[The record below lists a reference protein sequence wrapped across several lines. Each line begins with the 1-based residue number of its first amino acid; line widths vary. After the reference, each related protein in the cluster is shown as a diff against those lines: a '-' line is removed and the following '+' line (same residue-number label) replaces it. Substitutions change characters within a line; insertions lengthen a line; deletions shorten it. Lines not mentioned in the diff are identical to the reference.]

1 MTRLSQGEDFRST
14 NQPEHAAG
22 NSETVNPSNPT
33 DPGATLGA
41 NAWLV
46 DELYRQYLEF
56 PSSVGEKWREYF
68 STYRSTNGG
77 SAVRAPEPTTSS
89 PPEQQAAAAPQQQA
103 PQQQHAAAG
112 AQQAAATAGAQP
124 LRGAAARIVENM
136 QRSLSVPTA
145 TSIREIPVGLLD
157 ENRRVLNSTLAGR
170 MKLSYTHLIA
180 WAALRALRT
189 YPQLKSS
196 YVEIEGEPHQ
206 HAPEHVNFGIAVD
219 VERKDGSRSLLVP
232 NIKSADL
239 LGFDEFVAAYD
250 DVVERARTNRL
261 DPAEFA
267 RTTLTLTNPGTLGTT
282 ASVPRLMAGQ
292 GLILAT
298 GAIGLP
304 ASLRNTDA
312 RTMASLGFVKAMTIS
327 STYDHRVIQGAQS
340 GLFLQKIEQ
349 LLSGEEDFYE
359 EIFSSLQ
366 IARAPIRQLPRPT
379 GASVDRVIEAAPG
392 TIPESVEKQWGVL
405 QLIHAYRVRGHLI
418 AEVNPLLPEVEEV
431 PDLDP
436 ARYGLTSE
444 DMDREFYTG
453 GLAGSSRATLREIL
467 ALLQEAYCGT
477 LSVEYMHIQDRAQ
490 KDWIRERMEGA
501 PRSTWIDLPGKRRI
515 LDRLNAAEAFE
526 KFLHIK
532 YVGHKRFSLEGL
544 EVLIPALDTLFT
556 RAAEAGVLE
565 AVLGMAHR
573 GRLDVLTSILGMKYE
588 TIFRVFDGEM
598 DPLSLEGSGDVKY
611 HLGAQGKHVLPDG
624 RSIFLTLASNPSHLE
639 AVDPVVEG
647 MVRAKQDR
655 LDEEQRYAV
664 LPVLIHGD
672 AAFAGQGV
680 IAETLNLSML
690 KGYRTHGTV
699 HIVTNNGIGFTTA
712 PVDARSS
719 TYCTDVARMVQ
730 APIFHANAND
740 PEACHRVIELAFG
753 FRQEFRK
760 DVVVDLIGY
769 RRYGH
774 NEGDEPSYTQPIMYR
789 KIQEMPSVRELY
801 TETLVQRG
809 DIDSREAEAAME
821 DFRRKMDAAF
831 EATRESRP
839 PSPNLVRP
847 PSKDEAVPSIPTGV
861 ARETLE
867 EILSVVSR
875 GDGKL
880 HVHPKLQKQLEA
892 RSRMLKEDAVD
903 WAAAEAFAFG
913 SLLLEGFPIR
923 LSGQDS
929 RRGTFSH
936 RHAVLID
943 YENGTEYM
951 PLNHLREGQAPF
963 MAYDSLLSEFAV
975 LGFDFGYSTIAQD
988 TLVLWEAQFGDFAN
1002 GAQVIID
1009 QFVAAAEE
1017 KWAQKSRLVML
1028 LPHGFEG
1035 QGPEHSSAR
1044 IERFLTL
1051 CANSNMKVVV
1061 PTTAAQYFHLLRRQ
1075 MHQGPAKPLIVMS
1088 PKSLLRAP
1096 LAKSA
1101 AAEFTDGA
1109 FRHVLDD
1116 IAPDRDAKR
1125 IVLTSG
1131 KIAFDAMNMRKA
1143 KGIGGVAI
1151 LRLEQLYP
1159 FPGNE
1164 LAVAFSL
1171 YPKATE
1177 VCWLQ
1182 EEPLNMGAW
1191 STISRLLPPRLPS
1204 GVRLTITGRVPNGSP
1219 ATGSMTVHTAEQE
1232 QLVLEALAS

>member
-1 MTRLSQGEDFRST
+1 MNRLSQSEHSRSS
-14 NQPEHAAG
+14 NQPEPAAG
-22 NSETVNPSNPT
+22 NSEPVSQPSNPT
-33 DPGATLGA
+33 DPAATLGA

-46 DELYRQYLEF
+46 DELYQQYLEF
-56 PSSVGEKWREYF
+56 PSSVGEKWREFF
-68 STYRSTNGG
+68 STYRSNGG
-77 SAVRAPEPTTSS
+77 SAGTVQEPLAPPSAT
-89 PPEQQAAAAPQQQA
+89 PPSATPPAAPPAAKPA
-103 PQQQHAAAG
+103 PPAP
-112 AQQAAATAGAQP
+112 AQGVEP

-157 ENRRVLNSTLAGR
+157 ENRRVLNASLAGR
-170 MKLSYTHLIA
+170 AKLSYTHLIA

-189 YPQLKSS
+189 YPHLKSS
-196 YVEIEGEPHQ
+196 YVEISGEPHR
-206 HAPEHVNFGIAVD
+206 HVPEHVNFGLAVD
-219 VERKDGSRSLLVP
+219 VERKDGARTLLVP

-261 DPAEFA
+261 DPSSFA
-267 RTTLTLTNPGTLGTT
+267 GTTMTLTNPGTLGTT
-282 ASVPRLMAGQ
+282 GSVPRLMAGQ

-298 GAIGLP
+298 GAIGFP
-304 ASLRNTDA
+304 ASLRGLDA
-312 RTMASLGFVKAMTIS
+312 RASSSLGLVKAMTIT
-327 STYDHRVIQGAQS
+327 STYDHRVIQGAES

-349 LLSGEEDFYE
+349 LLNGEDRFYE
-359 EIFSSLQ
+359 EIFESLRVG
-366 IARAPIRQLPRPT
+366 RAPVRELPRPSA
-379 GASVDRVIEAAPG
+379 ASFDRAAELPPAVIS
-392 TIPESVEKQWGVL
+392 ESVERQARVL

-418 AEVNPLLPEVEEV
+418 AEVNPLAQEVTSVPE
-431 PDLDP
+431 LDP
-436 ARYGLTSE
+436 AEYGFTAE

-453 GLAGSSRATLREIL
+453 GLAGKKHATLREIL
-467 ALLQEAYCGT
+467 TILQEAYCGP
-477 LSVEYMHIQDRAQ
+477 LSIEYMHIQEREQ
-490 KDWIRERMEGA
+490 KDWIRDRVEGS
-501 PRSTWIDLPGKRRI
+501 PRATWIDLAGKRRI

-544 EVLIPALDTLFT
+544 EVLIPSLDALFT

-647 MVRAKQDR
+647 MVRAKQDH

-680 IAETLNLSML
+680 VAETLNLSML
-690 KGYRTHGTV
+690 KGYRTGGTV

-740 PEACHRVIELAFG
+740 PEACHRVTELAFG

-789 KIQEMPSVRELY
+789 KIQQMPSVRELY

-839 PSPNLVRP
+839 PSPNLVKP

-875 GDGKL
+875 GDGRL
-880 HVHPKLQKQLEA
+880 HVHPKLQKQLDA

-903 WAAAEAFAFG
+903 WAAAEALAFG

-929 RRGTFSH
+929 RRGTFSQ

-943 YENGTEYM
+943 YEDGTEYL

-975 LGFDFGYSTIAQD
+975 LGFEFGYSTITQD

-1051 CANSNMKVVV
+1051 CANSNMKVVI

-1075 MHQGPAKPLIVMS
+1075 MLQGPAKPLIVMS

-1101 AAEFTDGA
+1101 AADFVDGA

-1116 IAPDRDAKR
+1116 IAPDRDATR

-1131 KIAFDAMNMRKA
+1131 KIAFDAINIRKA
-1143 KGIGGVAI
+1143 KGIPGVAI

-1164 LAVAFSL
+1164 LGVAFSL

-1177 VCWLQ
+1177 VRWLQ

-1191 STISRLLPPRLPS
+1191 SMIARLVPPRLPN
-1204 GVRLTITGRVPNGSP
+1204 GVRLTFTGRGPNGSP

-1232 QLVLEALAS
+1232 HLVLEALQS

>member
-1 MTRLSQGEDFRST
+1 MTRLSNREHSQST
-14 NQPEHAAG
+14 DQPDQAAG
-22 NSETVNPSNPT
+22 NSETVSQPSHPT
-33 DPGATLGA
+33 DPSATLGA

-56 PSSVGEKWREYF
+56 PSSVGEKWREFF
-68 STYRSTNGG
+68 STYRTNGG
-77 SAVRAPEPTTSS
+77 ATLNTAEPDAAPS
-89 PPEQQAAAAPQQQA
+89 PAAAAPPA
-103 PQQQHAAAG
+103 PP
-112 AQQAAATAGAQP
+112 QAAQGVEP
-124 LRGAAARIVENM
+124 MRGASARIVENM

-157 ENRRVLNSTLAGR
+157 ENRRVLNAALSGR
-170 MKLSYTHLIA
+170 LKLSYTHFIA

-189 YPQLKSS
+189 YPNLKSS
-196 YVEIEGEPHQ
+196 YVEISGEPHR
-206 HAPEHVNFGIAVD
+206 HLPEHVNFGLAVD
-219 VERKDGSRSLLVP
+219 VERKGGRSLLVP

-261 DPAEFA
+261 DPSEFA
-267 RTTLTLTNPGTLGTT
+267 GTTLTLTNPGTLGTT
-282 ASVPRLMAGQ
+282 GSVPRLMAGQ

-304 ASLRNTDA
+304 ASLRSLDA
-312 RTMASLGFVKAMTIS
+312 RTISSLGVSKAMTIT
-327 STYDHRVIQGAQS
+327 STYDHRVIQGAES

-349 LLSGEEDFYE
+349 LLQGEDRFYE
-359 EIFSSLQ
+359 EIFASL
-366 IARAPIRQLPRPT
+366 RAGAAPVRELPRPT
-379 GASVDRVIEAAPG
+379 APSFDRAADASAVA
-392 TIPESVEKQWGVL
+392 TPESVEKQSRVL
-405 QLIHAYRVRGHLI
+405 QLVHAYRVRGHLM
-418 AEVNPLLPEVEEV
+418 AQVNPLAQGIENV

-436 ARYGLTSE
+436 AEYGLTAE
-444 DMDREFYTG
+444 DLDRVFYTG
-453 GLAGSSRATLREIL
+453 GLAGKDRATLREIL

-477 LSVEYMHIQDRAQ
+477 LSVEYMHIQERAQ
-490 KDWIRERMEGA
+490 KDWIRERIEGA
-501 PRSTWIDLPGKRRI
+501 PRSTWIDLDGKRRI

-573 GRLDVLTSILGMKYE
+573 GRLDVLTSTLGMKYE

-655 LDEEQRYAV
+655 LDDEQRFNV

-680 IAETLNLSML
+680 VAETLNLSML
-690 KGYRTHGTV
+690 KGYRTGGTV

-740 PEACHRVIELAFG
+740 PEACHRVTELAFA

-760 DVVVDLIGY
+760 DVVVDFVGY

-789 KIQEMPSVRELY
+789 KIQQMPSVRELY
-801 TETLVQRG
+801 TETLVERG

-839 PSPNLVRP
+839 PSPNLVKS

-861 ARETLE
+861 ARETLD

-875 GDGKL
+875 GDGRL

-892 RSRMLKEDAVD
+892 RARMLKEDAVD
-903 WAAAEAFAFG
+903 WAAAEALAFG
-913 SLLLEGFPIR
+913 SLLLEGYPIR

-929 RRGTFSH
+929 RRGTFSQ

-943 YENGTEYM
+943 YENGSEIL

-975 LGFDFGYSTIAQD
+975 LGFEFGYSTIAQD

-1009 QFVAAAEE
+1009 QFITAAEE

-1044 IERFLTL
+1044 LERFLTL
-1051 CANSNMKVVV
+1051 CANSNMKVVM

-1075 MHQGPAKPLIVMS
+1075 MLQGPAKPLVVMS

-1096 LAKSA
+1096 LAKSPA
-1101 AAEFTDGA
+1101 ADFVDGA

-1116 IAPDRDAKR
+1116 ITPDRNAKR
-1125 IVLTSG
+1125 IVLASG

-1143 KGIGGVAI
+1143 KDIREVAI

-1164 LAVAFSL
+1164 LAVAFSF
-1171 YPKATE
+1171 YPQATE
-1177 VCWLQ
+1177 IRWLQ

-1191 STISRLLPPRLPS
+1191 ASVASLLPSRLPK
-1204 GVRLTITGRVPNGSP
+1204 GVRLTFTGRTPNGSP

-1232 QLVLEALAS
+1232 HLVLEALQS

>member
-1 MTRLSQGEDFRST
+1 VE
-14 NQPEHAAG
+14 NPPAPEAPAPPQARPAATSPAPAAG
-22 NSETVNPSNPT
+22 PPA
-33 DPGATLGA
+33 DP
-41 NAWLV
+41 
-46 DELYRQYLEF
+46 
-56 PSSVGEKWREYF
+56 
-68 STYRSTNGG
+68 
-77 SAVRAPEPTTSS
+77 
-89 PPEQQAAAAPQQQA
+89 AAE
-103 PQQQHAAAG
+103 
-112 AQQAAATAGAQP
+112 P

-157 ENRRVLNSTLAGR
+157 ANRRVLNAALAGR
-170 MKLSYTHLIA
+170 MKLSFTHIIA

-189 YPQLKSS
+189 YPNLKSS
-196 YVEIEGEPHQ
+196 YVEISGEPHR
-206 HAPEHVNFGIAVD
+206 HVPEHVNFGIAVD
-219 VERKDGSRSLLVP
+219 VERKDGARSLLVP

-239 LGFDEFVAAYD
+239 LGFDEFVLAYD

-261 DPAEFA
+261 DPSAFA
-267 RTTLTLTNPGTLGTT
+267 GTTWTLTNPGTLGTT
-282 ASVPRLMAGQ
+282 GSIPRLMAGQ

-298 GAIGLP
+298 GAIGFP
-304 ASLRNTDA
+304 ASLRSLDERA
-312 RTMASLGFVKAMTIS
+312 ISSLGLGKAMTIT
-327 STYDHRVIQGAQS
+327 STYDHRVIQGAES
-340 GLFLQKIEQ
+340 GLFLQRIEQ
-349 LLSGEEDFYE
+349 LLQGEDRFYE
-359 EIFSSLQ
+359 EIFTSLQ
-366 IARAPIRQLPRPT
+366 ILQAPVRELPRPT
-379 GASVDRVIEAAPG
+379 GASVDRAIAAAPAE
-392 TIPESVEKQWGVL
+392 IPESVQKQWGVL

-418 AEVNPLLPEVEEV
+418 AQVNPLSQEVEDV

-436 ARYGLTSE
+436 AEYGLTQD
-444 DMDREFYTG
+444 DMDRDFYTG
-453 GLAGSSRATLREIL
+453 GLAGTARATLREIL
-467 ALLQEAYCGT
+467 ILLEGAYCGT

-490 KDWIRERMEGA
+490 KDWIRERVEGA
-501 PRSTWIDLPGKRRI
+501 PRPTWIDLAGKRRI

-544 EVLIPALDTLFT
+544 EVLIPTLDTLFT

-598 DPLSLEGSGDVKY
+598 DPFSLEGSGDVKY

-655 LDEEQRYAV
+655 LDESQRFAV

-680 IAETLNLSML
+680 VAETLNLSML
-690 KGYRTHGTV
+690 KGYRTGGTV

-740 PEACHRVIELAFG
+740 PEACHRVTELAFG

-760 DVVVDLIGY
+760 DVVVDFVGY

-821 DFRRKMDAAF
+821 DFRAKMDAAF

-839 PSPNLVRP
+839 PSPNLVKP

-875 GDGKL
+875 GDGGL
-880 HVHPKLQKQLEA
+880 HVHPKLHKQLEA
-892 RSRMLKEDAVD
+892 RARMLKEDAVD
-903 WAAAEAFAFG
+903 WAAAEALAFG
-913 SLLLEGFPIR
+913 SLLLEGIPIR

-929 RRGTFSH
+929 RRGTFSQ
-936 RHAVLID
+936 RHSVLID
-943 YENGTEYM
+943 YENGSELM

-975 LGFDFGYSTIAQD
+975 LGFEFGYSTIAQD
-988 TLVLWEAQFGDFAN
+988 ALVLWEAQFGDFAN

-1009 QFVAAAEE
+1009 QFVASAEE

-1044 IERFLTL
+1044 LERFLTL
-1051 CANSNMKVVV
+1051 SANSNMKVVM

-1096 LAKSA
+1096 LAKSPA
-1101 AAEFTDGA
+1101 SDFVDGA

-1116 IAPDRDAKR
+1116 ITPDREATR
-1125 IVLTSG
+1125 IVLASG

-1143 KGIGGVAI
+1143 KKIGGVAI

-1177 VCWLQ
+1177 IRWLQ

-1191 STISRLLPPRLPS
+1191 SLVASLLPARLPK
-1204 GVRLTITGRVPNGSP
+1204 GARLTCTGRTPNGSP

-1232 QLVLEALAS
+1232 HLVLQALQS